1 MWWDNGIKRIECSYK
16 NDKKMDSFK
25 SGIVMDKKEKK
36 PTIQMIKKTDCFNYG
51 MKINKMF

>member
-36 PTIQMIKKTDCFNYG
+36 PTI
-51 MKINKMF
+51 